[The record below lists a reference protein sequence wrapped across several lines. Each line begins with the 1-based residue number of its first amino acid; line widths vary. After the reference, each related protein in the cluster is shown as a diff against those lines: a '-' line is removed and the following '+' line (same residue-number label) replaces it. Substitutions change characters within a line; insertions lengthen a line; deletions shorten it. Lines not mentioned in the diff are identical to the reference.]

1 MSTEWVL
8 IGVLAVINFAIKA
21 TGPVLAGRREL
32 PERVHRFISVS
43 VFGLV
48 AALVVTGTFGDG
60 KALVL
65 DARAAGM
72 AAALGCVLL
81 RAPMLVVML
90 AAASVTALLRA
101 V

>member
-1 MSTEWVL
+1 MSTAWTV
-8 IGVLAVINFAIKA
+8 IGALAVINFTIKA

-32 PERVHRFISVS
+32 PERAHRFISVS

-60 KALVL
+60 RALVL
-65 DARAAGM
+65 DERAAGM
-72 AAALGCVLL
+72 GAALACVLL

-90 AAASVTALLRA
+90 AAAGVTALLRA